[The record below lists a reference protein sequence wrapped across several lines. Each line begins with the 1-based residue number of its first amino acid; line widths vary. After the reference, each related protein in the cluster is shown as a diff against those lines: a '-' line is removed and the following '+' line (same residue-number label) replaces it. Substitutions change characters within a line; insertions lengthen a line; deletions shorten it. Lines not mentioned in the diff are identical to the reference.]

1 MKKCILLTI
10 LSMATLTLSY
20 ASTSAIEKIAITAT
34 DEFKRVDSSELT
46 PAVVEQILK
55 EYPTSKLGAV
65 YKNNKGQ
72 FKLIMVLQ
80 SGSRR
85 TVYIDQY
92 GRWFTPK
99 R

>member
-1 MKKCILLTI
+1 MKKCILLI
-10 LSMATLTLSY
+10 VFSIAFFNNPVVQ
-20 ASTSAIEKIAITAT
+20 ASTKEGKEIEIK
-34 DEFKRVDSSELT
+34 DEFKKVDSSELT

-55 EYPTSKLGAV
+55 EYPTSKLGGV

>member
-1 MKKCILLTI
+1 MKKFFLLTI
-10 LSMATLTLSY
+10 FSIGTITISNANVAVAEKNY
-20 ASTSAIEKIAITAT
+20 IETA

-46 PAVVEQILK
+46 PPVVEQILK
-55 EYPTSKLGAV
+55 EYPTSKLAAV
-65 YKNNKGQ
+65 YKNSKGQ

-85 TVYIDQY
+85 TVFIDQN

>member
-1 MKKCILLTI
+1 MKNYFFLFIFSIAALN
-10 LSMATLTLSY
+10 STLVN
-20 ASTSAIEKIAITAT
+20 ASTIEKIEIGIS
-34 DEFKRVDSSELT
+34 DNYKKVDSSELT

-65 YKNNKGQ
+65 YKNNRGQ

-80 SGSRR
+80 SGTRR

-92 GRWFTPK
+92 GRWFQPK

>member
-1 MKKCILLTI
+1 
-10 LSMATLTLSY
+10 MASLTLSN
-20 ASTSAIEKIAITAT
+20 ADTLSFGRDDLEMR

-46 PAVVEQILK
+46 PAVIEQILK

-65 YKNNKGQ
+65 YKNNRGQ

-92 GRWFTPK
+92 GRWFQPK

>member
-1 MKKCILLTI
+1 MKKSILLA
-10 LSMATLTLSY
+10 LFS
-20 ASTSAIEKIAITAT
+20 IAILTGSNANT
-34 DEFKRVDSSELT
+34 IVVENKTSELKDEYKKVDSSELT

-55 EYPTSKLGAV
+55 EYPTSKLAGV
-65 YKNNKGQ
+65 YKNSKGQ

-80 SGSRR
+80 SGARR

-92 GRWFTPK
+92 GRWFNLK

>member
-1 MKKCILLTI
+1 MVEWILICSVALPANMYATERTNLLPIVKEGEYKK
-10 LSMATLTLSY
+10 
-20 ASTSAIEKIAITAT
+20 
-34 DEFKRVDSSELT
+34 VDSSELT

-55 EYPTSKLGAV
+55 EYPTSKLAAV
-65 YKNNKGQ
+65 YKNDKGQ

-92 GRWFTPK
+92 GRWFQPK